1 MTQEITTKLTNEQL
15 KFWKENSYI
24 HIPQLFKDR
33 IDELSGWINEISN
46 WRPSMNEWMCYF
58 EMDNP
63 SQLSRVE
70 NFIPYHEGMKDV
82 FTGTTIINLI
92 SELMGEQAVLYKER
106 INFKSPG
113 GGPHA
118 AHQDGVAYEQGEN
131 AAFDAEI
138 NPYLSILISV
148 DEATEENGCLQV
160 VPNWPVD
167 NLEIL
172 PMEAPYAEYPHYM
185 KIKQQIEDKLVWKK
199 LITQPGDA
207 LIFTERL
214 PHRSE
219 PNDSDKT
226 RRIIYG
232 VYNPL
237 SDGDKREKYYQD
249 KRNNPNDARYMVG
262 NPHAPS
268 N

>member
-1 MTQEITTKLTNEQL
+1 MSQVITKTLTEDQL
-15 KFWKENSYI
+15 KFWRENSYL
-24 HIPQLFKDR
+24 HIPGLFKNR
-33 IDELSGWINEISN
+33 ANEMSGWIDEISSWGPN
-46 WRPSMNEWMCYF
+46 MEKWMCYY

-63 SQLSRVE
+63 DQLSRVE
-70 NFIPYHEGMKDV
+70 NFIPYHNGMKEI
-82 FTGTTIINLI
+82 FTGEAIISLI
-92 SELMGEQAVLYKER
+92 SELMEEQAVLYKER

-118 AHQDGVAYEQGEN
+118 AHQDGVAYEQGAN
-131 AAFDAEI
+131 VSFDPNI
-138 NPYLSILISV
+138 KPYLSILVSV

-160 VPNWPVD
+160 VPDWPVN
-167 NLEIL
+167 NLDIL
-172 PMEAPYAEYPHYM
+172 PMEAPFPDKPSYM
-185 KIKQQIEDKLVWKK
+185 KIKQSVEDELPWKK
-199 LITQPGDA
+199 LPTQPGDA

-219 PNDSDKT
+219 PNHSNKT

-237 SDGDKREKYYQD
+237 SDGDKREKYYAD
-249 KRNNPNDARYMVG
+249 KRKNPNDARYMVG

-268 N
+268 K